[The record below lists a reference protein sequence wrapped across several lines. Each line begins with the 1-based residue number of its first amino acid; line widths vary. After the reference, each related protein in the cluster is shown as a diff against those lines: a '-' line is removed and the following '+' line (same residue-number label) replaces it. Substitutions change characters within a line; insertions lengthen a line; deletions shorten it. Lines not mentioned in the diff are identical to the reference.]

1 LFPVDDEVTLAEK
14 IRRIYLDKEV
24 GDMFGRM
31 DRELVLER
39 FSPERV
45 YRRLMDVYSAV
56 LGRNR
61 DTRCV
66 SHV

>member
-1 LFPVDDEVTLAEK
+1 V
-14 IRRIYLDKEV
+14 
-24 GDMFGRM
+24 FGRM
-31 DRELVLER
+31 GRELVLER

-66 SHV
+66 SHG